1 MSFLAQKER
10 DDLLVGMLELW
21 YAALPARD
29 RNNLESTWIGKTTVT
44 FSDAITLVRRDL
56 WRRWFFATPAFKAV
70 VQKLTHTETPTLPH
84 PHAGDAM
91 AKVEM
96 RSP

>member
-1 MSFLAQKER
+1 MWLLTQKER

-56 WRRWFFATPAFKAV
+56 WRRWFFGLSAIRVDLCGKSA
-70 VQKLTHTETPTLPH
+70 
-84 PHAGDAM
+84 AG
-91 AKVEM
+91 
-96 RSP
+96 R

>member
-1 MSFLAQKER
+1 MLTESAFLLKER

-56 WRRWFFATPAFKAV
+56 WRRWFIATTAFKAV
-70 VQKLTHTETPTLPH
+70 VQKLTHTQKRQLFRTLTL
-84 PHAGDAM
+84 AT
-91 AKVEM
+91 
-96 RSP
+96 